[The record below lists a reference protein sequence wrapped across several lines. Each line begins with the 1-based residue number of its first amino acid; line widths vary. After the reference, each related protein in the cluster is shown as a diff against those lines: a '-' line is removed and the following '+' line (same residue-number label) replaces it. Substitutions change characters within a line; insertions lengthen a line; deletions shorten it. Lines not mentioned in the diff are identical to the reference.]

1 MLKVGLSALCLFA
14 IPTNSFHL
22 PLSSRVGKSQRALLD
37 KRPYSRPLIS
47 PRPLAFGMV
56 SGINIHADAG
66 WNPLIL
72 STIAG
77 MSTCL
82 GALIVFCHPVED
94 DEDNGTDQETA
105 QLTDDTSDVNEGEG
119 SQPLNHERRK
129 FPIKLKGRRR
139 VSPSTMAFSLALAGS
154 VMITVS
160 VVSIGPEC
168 LAASSMPQNAD
179 LGNGVDENS
188 FFVFGI
194 TLMPFYSWVFL
205 HRVLSFG
212 LGCLL
217 YFLMSKY
224 AFPEPEE
231 ILSTHSETLLNTAG
245 VHSAAGGQLSFS
257 DSSKCSDEEDEELQ
271 PCSSPNGFDT
281 NSIRSKAESTP
292 ASLMRRGGSSI
303 EMETFTT
310 ERKGKDEP
318 SPGKSKGVIFRQS
331 SMDQQSWISYLRN
344 LTTGSDLATSEA
356 RRANRVA
363 MLLFVSLL
371 IHNFPEGLA
380 VAASALESD
389 QLGLTVTVGI
399 MIHNIPEGIA
409 IAIPCLKARPDSPW
423 LSFVLA
429 SVSGLAE
436 PAGAFLSLV
445 VLRGSNGNAF
455 GGEGSLENVLAF
467 VAGIMITVSILELL
481 PEAKRH
487 ASENAAGV
495 KAYYS
500 GIIVGFVVM
509 VATELGMSI

>member
-1 MLKVGLSALCLFA
+1 
-14 IPTNSFHL
+14 
-22 PLSSRVGKSQRALLD
+22 
-37 KRPYSRPLIS
+37 
-47 PRPLAFGMV
+47 
-56 SGINIHADAG
+56 
-66 WNPLIL
+66 
-72 STIAG
+72 
-77 MSTCL
+77 
-82 GALIVFCHPVED
+82 
-94 DEDNGTDQETA
+94 
-105 QLTDDTSDVNEGEG
+105 
-119 SQPLNHERRK
+119 
-129 FPIKLKGRRR
+129 
-139 VSPSTMAFSLALAGS
+139 MAFSLALAGS

-168 LAASSMPQNAD
+168 LAASSMPQNAG
-179 LGNGVDENS
+179 LGTGIDENS

-194 TLMPFYSWVFL
+194 TLMPFYSWVFF
-205 HRVLSFG
+205 HRMLSFG
-212 LGCLL
+212 FGCLL

-231 ILSTHSETLLNTAG
+231 ILSTHSETLLSTAG
-245 VHSAAGGQLSFS
+245 VLNAAGGAQIQQSFS
-257 DSSKCSDEEDEELQ
+257 DSSKCSDEEDGDLQ
-271 PCSSPNGFDT
+271 SGSTPNVFDS
-281 NSIRSKAESTP
+281 NPMRSKAESSP
-292 ASLMRRGGSSI
+292 ASLMRRGGSCI

-310 ERKGKDEP
+310 EKKGKDEP
-318 SPGKSKGVIFRQS
+318 SPGKSKGVLFRES
-331 SMDQQSWISYLRN
+331 SIEQKSWLSYLRN
-344 LTTGSDLATSEA
+344 FTTGSDLATSEA

-363 MLLFVSLL
+363 MLLFFSLL

-445 VLRGSNGNAF
+445 VLRGSNGNVF

-487 ASENAAGV
+487 ASENAAGM